1 MNRSV
6 DPAAAKQAKDGQPK
20 RRSRA
25 WLWAK
30 RLMTWSCF
38 ILVPVLL
45 FMLVRNLE
53 WDEVLHAL
61 RSYKA
66 STLLMGG
73 ALALVSYLVFSSY
86 DLLSRRY
93 TGHRLP
99 ATKVLPLAFVCYAF
113 NLNLSS
119 WVGGIALRYR
129 LYGKLGLSVATI
141 TKILS
146 LGLITN
152 WLGYLLLGGVVFA
165 MGLPALPDSVKIG
178 STGLRL
184 IGVAM
189 VAAGIAYLLAC
200 RFAKRRTWTIRKQE
214 VTLPSFRLAALQAAT
229 GALNWS
235 LMGAL
240 IFILLPEKVD
250 YLTVLAI
257 LLISSIAGVITH
269 IPAGL
274 GVLETIFIS
283 LLQGQY
289 SKGALLAAL
298 IAYRALYFLVPLA
311 IACVMY
317 LVLERKT
324 RRGARQEPPSDSKQ
338 PESQQSENSGKA
350 KRYSPAG

>member
-1 MNRSV
+1 MSRSV
-6 DPAAAKQAKDGQPK
+6 DPAADPEAKSRPNKP
-20 RRSRA
+20 RSRK
-25 WLWAK
+25 WLWAR

-38 ILVPVLL
+38 IMVPVLL
-45 FMLVRNLE
+45 FMLVRNLD
-53 WDEVLHAL
+53 WQEVSHAL
-61 RSYKA
+61 RSYKG
-66 STLLMGG
+66 STLLLG
-73 ALALVSYLVFSSY
+73 ALLALASYLVFSAY

-99 ATKVLPLAFVCYAF
+99 VTKVMPLAFVCYAF

-146 LGLITN
+146 LGLVTN
-152 WLGYLLLGGVVFA
+152 WLGYLLIGGVVFA
-165 MGLPALPDSVKIG
+165 MGLPALPESVKIG

-189 VAAGIAYLLAC
+189 VAVGVAYLLAC
-200 RFAKRRTWTIRKQE
+200 RFAKKRTWTLRKQE
-214 VTLPSFRLAALQAAT
+214 VTLPSFSLAALQALF
-229 GALNWS
+229 GACNWA

-240 IFILLPEKVD
+240 VFVLLPDKVD

-274 GVLETIFIS
+274 GVLETIFIT

-298 IAYRALYFLVPLA
+298 IAYRALYFLLPLA
-311 IACVMY
+311 ISCVMY
-317 LVLERKT
+317 LILERKA
-324 RRGARQEPPSDSKQ
+324 RRGGPGQAPAEPA
-338 PESQQSENSGKA
+338 EA
-350 KRYSPAG
+350 TAGQAAPGDKTKDYRTAG